1 MDTYRVLY
9 PTIGNAHYFQE
20 TIKHLQ
26 KYDQNKGQR
35 ATFNTF
41 LRIGNIESFPDYSEI
56 SLGNNFQKINFKFPE
71 N

>member
-1 MDTYRVLY
+1 MDTYRVSY
-9 PTIGNAHYFQE
+9 PTIGTAHYFQE

-26 KYDQNKGQR
+26 KYDQNKVQR
-35 ATFNTF
+35 AMFNTF

-56 SLGNNFQKINFKFPE
+56 NLGNNFQKINFKFPD